1 MKNWN
6 MQIRGFM
13 EGKVLVLEYKDW
25 VEFTKG
31 SRNRSHVR
39 RNYEKNA
46 EVEVSML
53 CLWVLEEE

>member
-1 MKNWN
+1 M
-6 MQIRGFM
+6 
-13 EGKVLVLEYKDW
+13 LVLEYKDW
-25 VEFTKG
+25 VEFAKG
-31 SRNRSHVR
+31 SRNRSHMR